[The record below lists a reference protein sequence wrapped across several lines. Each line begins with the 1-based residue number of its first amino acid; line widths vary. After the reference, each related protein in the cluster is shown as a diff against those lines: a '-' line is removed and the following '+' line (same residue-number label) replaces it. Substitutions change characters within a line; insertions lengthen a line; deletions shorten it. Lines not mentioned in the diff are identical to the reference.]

1 MISMVLN
8 KVRAEIGRLH
18 VITRNGDGSRPSR
31 SPAELARLALRGG
44 ADTIQ
49 YRDKSG
55 DVRLMLEQAA
65 EVLKVCR
72 EFSVP
77 MIVNDRVDVCLAV
90 GADGVH
96 LGLTD
101 MPVET
106 ARRILGARYIIG
118 ATIRGVADLERV
130 QRESADYVGL
140 GPVFRTSSKSVP
152 VDPLGPGVVRQVAE
166 VARIPVIGIAGITHE
181 NLPEVLEAGAYG
193 VAVIGAVSQASDPE
207 AATGQLRGM
216 MP

>member
-1 MISMVLN
+1 MVLN

-18 VITRNGDGSRPSR
+18 VITGNGDGSRPSR
-31 SPAELARLALRGG
+31 FPAELARCALQGG

-55 DVRLMLEQAA
+55 DVRRMLQEAS

-77 MIVNDRVDVCLAV
+77 MIVNDRVDLCLAV

-101 MPVET
+101 MPVKT
-106 ARRILGARYIIG
+106 ARRILGAGRIIG
-118 ATIRGVADLERV
+118 ATIRGVPDLERV
-130 QRESADYVGL
+130 QEESADYVGL
-140 GPVFRTSSKSVP
+140 GPIFRTSSKQVP
-152 VDPLGPGVVRQVAE
+152 VEPLGLDIVRQVAE

-181 NLPEVLEAGAYG
+181 NLSDVLRAGAFG

-207 AATGQLRGM
+207 AAARGLRGM